1 MKHNWDSI
9 FIWEACFSLDRY
21 CSFDLSDF
29 LLEAHKEFSFSI
41 GDRLLAISNFPGKR
55 QAVINKV
62 NKAVDEFARE
72 VEEAMQKDL
81 SETVSNM
88 DTYINAVS
96 RPYQEAA
103 QRRLDKVLEIQKELS
118 MAENQLRTLQ
128 VEIQNLHVS

>member
-1 MKHNWDSI
+1 M
-9 FIWEACFSLDRY
+9 
-21 CSFDLSDF
+21 
-29 LLEAHKEFSFSI
+29 
-41 GDRLLAISNFPGKR
+41 ISNFPGKR

-81 SETVSNM
+81 SESIRNM
-88 DTYINAVS
+88 ENFVNVIS

-103 QRRLDKVLEIQKELS
+103 QQRLDKVLEIQKELS
-118 MAENQLRTLQ
+118 RAENRLQMLR